1 MRAGLILTLLIVLGL
16 SGCAVTKQRETIT
29 IQGLEPQATLRFSD
43 VPTPAGFQILPQES
57 FILESEGARAGML
70 KYTGEAEVEDVISF
84 YKDRMLAYNWDLLN
98 VLEYGDRMLNFER
111 ENESCVITL
120 KQKGASVEILV
131 SLSPESHVPV
141 SEEGIGSQELPQVE
155 LAE

>member
-1 MRAGLILTLLIVLGL
+1 MKAGLILSLIIVLAL

-43 VPTPAGFQILPQES
+43 IPTPEGFKILSQES

-70 KYTGEAEVEDVISF
+70 KYSGEAEVEDLVSF
-84 YKDRMLAYNWDLLN
+84 YKDQMSTYNWDLLN

-111 ENESCVITL
+111 GDEACVITL

-131 SLSPESHVPV
+131 SLSPESPVPV
-141 SEEGIGSQELPQVE
+141 SGEGIASQEFP
-155 LAE
+155 